1 MRIKLGFI
9 LLLLMVKLYLPAQTS
24 IGGNLNPLKYSIH
37 TYSIKMSSP
46 DYTYE
51 WGIYPYGTTKD
62 QIEKG
67 LVVPLLGNGIDYTSQ
82 GISNDAVNSY
92 FKVQFDGGLAYSNGV
107 GTVGHYIIGF
117 RERTKDFACLGA
129 SLQEI
134 VLYAPFDVD
143 ISLPATEN
151 PTKCAGGSDV
161 FMIGA
166 PSSQTASNYTIAIEF
181 PHTPDTYINGG
192 AVPWTFDFQ
201 VKINDGVLNST
212 NSKIVS
218 INASGTGYS
227 QGWPT
232 AAGSSNFFGSCSVTP
247 SQTSPITFIV
257 VYQDVVGVPQNVLF
271 NISNILG
278 VYKEMDIDEKGG
290 FAGNSLSQTILAM
303 PNVGVI
309 EPLN

>member
-1 MRIKLGFI
+1 MKLS
-9 LLLLMVKLYLPAQTS
+9 LSAQTN
-24 IGGNLNPLKYSIH
+24 IGGNLSPLKYSIH

-62 QIEKG
+62 QIEKA
-67 LVVPLLGNGIDYTSQ
+67 LVAPLLDNGTDYTLQ
-82 GISNDAVNSY
+82 GTSNDLVNSY
-92 FKVQFDGGLAYSNGV
+92 FTVQFDGGLAYSNGV

-143 ISLPATEN
+143 VELPATET
-151 PTKCAGGSDV
+151 TKCAEGSGV

-166 PSSQTASNYTIAIEF
+166 PSSQTASDYTITIEF
-181 PHTPDTYINGG
+181 PHTPDTYVSG
-192 AVPWTFDFQ
+192 ADPWTFDFQ
-201 VKINDGVLNST
+201 VKINDGVINSS

-218 INASGTGYS
+218 LNASGTGYS
-227 QGWPT
+227 QSWPT
-232 AAGSSNFFGSCSVTP
+232 AAGSSNFFGSCTVTP
-247 SQTSPITFIV
+247 SQTSPITFTV
-257 VYQDVVGVPQNVLF
+257 VYDDVIGVEQGVLF
-271 NISNILG
+271 NISNIVG
-278 VYKEMDIDEKGG
+278 VYKEIDIDEKEGS
-290 FAGNSLSQTILAM
+290 AGNSLSQTILAM

>member
-1 MRIKLGFI
+1 MRIKFGFI
-9 LLLLMVKLYLPAQTS
+9 VLLLMVKLSLSAQTI
-24 IGGNLNPLKYSIH
+24 IGGNLSPLKYSIH

-62 QIEKG
+62 QIEKA
-67 LVVPLLGNGIDYTSQ
+67 LVAPLLGNGTDYTLQ
-82 GISNDAVNSY
+82 GTSNDLVNSY
-92 FKVQFDGGLAYSNGV
+92 FTVQFDGGLAYSNGV

-143 ISLPATEN
+143 VSLPTTEN
-151 PTKCAGGSDV
+151 ATKCAGGSDV
-161 FMIGA
+161 YMTGT
-166 PSSQTASNYTIAIEF
+166 PSSQTTSNYTVSVEF
-181 PHTPDTYINGG
+181 PQTPDTYVNG

-201 VKINDGVLNST
+201 VKINDGVINSS

-218 INASGTGYS
+218 LNASGTGYS
-227 QGWPT
+227 QSWPT
-232 AAGSSNFFGSCSVTP
+232 AAGSSNFFGSCTVTP
-247 SQTSPITFIV
+247 SQTSPITFTV
-257 VYQDVVGVPQNVLF
+257 VYSDVVGVQQGVLF
-271 NISNILG
+271 NIYNIVG
-278 VYKEMDIDEKGG
+278 VYKEIDIDEKGG
-290 FAGNSLSQTILAM
+290 FAGNSLSQTISAM

-309 EPLN
+309 EALN